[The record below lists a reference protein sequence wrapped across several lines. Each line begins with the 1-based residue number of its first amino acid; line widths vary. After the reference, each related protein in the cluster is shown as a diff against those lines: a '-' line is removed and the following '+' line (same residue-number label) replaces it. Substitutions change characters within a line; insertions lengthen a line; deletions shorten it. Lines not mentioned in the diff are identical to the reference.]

1 MRSQRKKR
9 MVPQLQWLEDLVD
22 AILNALARII
32 GSLVPG
38 RR

>member
-1 MRSQRKKR
+1 MRTQRLKR
-9 MVPQLQWLEDLVD
+9 MVPQLQWLEDLID
-22 AILNALARII
+22 EILNALTRII